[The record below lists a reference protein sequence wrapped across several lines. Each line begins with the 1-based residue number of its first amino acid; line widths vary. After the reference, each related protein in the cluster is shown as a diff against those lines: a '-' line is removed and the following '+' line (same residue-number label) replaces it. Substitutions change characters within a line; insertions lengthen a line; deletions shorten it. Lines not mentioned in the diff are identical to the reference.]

1 MTNSFA
7 GRRALVTGAGTGLGR
22 AYAIGLARLG
32 AQVVVNDV
40 DERAAGNVAN
50 EILTTQGTAMAIGCS
65 VSDPAGVTDM
75 ADRINREWGGIDI
88 VINNA
93 GILRDRTF
101 SKMTIEDWT
110 DVLTIHLNGAFL
122 VTKAFWDG
130 MRERNYGRILMT
142 TSSSG
147 LFGNF
152 GQSNYAAAKLGLV
165 GLAKTLSLEGE
176 RYGIICN
183 CIAPI
188 AATAMTESILTD
200 EMIPIFE
207 PELVVPAA
215 LHLVS
220 DTAPRNVI
228 IGAGGGYIYA
238 ANVTMTQGM
247 KYQNQVMDIGQI
259 RENWEGI
266 TSRIGDIVPQSGNAQ
281 VDAVLS
287 GHGHGLAEPH

>member
-1 MTNSFA
+1 M
-7 GRRALVTGAGTGLGR
+7 TGAGKGLGR

-40 DERAAGNVAN
+40 DERATESVAD
-50 EILTTQGTAMAIGCS
+50 EILAAQGKAIAMGCS
-65 VSDPAGVTDM
+65 VSDPASVADM
-75 ADRINREWGGIDI
+75 ADRIGREWGGIDI
-88 VINNA
+88 IINNA

-110 DVLTIHLNGAFL
+110 DVLTVHLNGAFL
-122 VTKAFWDG
+122 ITKAFWDG
-130 MRERNYGRILMT
+130 MRDRNYGRILMT

-188 AATAMTESILTD
+188 AATAMTESILPD
-200 EMIPIFE
+200 EVMPIFE

-220 DTAPRNVI
+220 DAAPRNMI
-228 IGAGGGYIYA
+228 IGAGGGHIYA
-238 ANVTMTQGM
+238 ANIAMTQGVT
-247 KYQNQVMDIGQI
+247 YRQTAINIDQVRID
-259 RENWEGI
+259 WDSI

-287 GHGHGLAEPH
+287 GHGHSAARPD